1 MNSKTLRSQFPTL
14 LLLTIGLI
22 SSCNSEKT
30 YEDYDEDDF
39 VEVQGIITKC
49 IPARTFRA
57 YSGNNIYFLYHLD
70 KEPPLKGKELK
81 SRFIP
86 TEGNPAIILVHKKDS
101 TVAFFGAN
109 GIIDSEAIN
118 TFYLKLKQQPKPD
131 TDYFWSL
138 RAE

>member
-1 MNSKTLRSQFPTL
+1 MISKMRRIPSLTSLA
-14 LLLTIGLI
+14 LTILI
-22 SSCNSEKT
+22 SPCNNEKS

-49 IPARTFRA
+49 IPAKSFRA

-70 KEPPLKGKELK
+70 KAPPLKGKELK

-101 TVAFFGAN
+101 SIAFYGAS
-109 GIIDSEAIN
+109 GVIDKEILHK
-118 TFYLKLKQQPKPD
+118 FYHKERRQPRAED
-131 TDYFWSL
+131 DYFWSIK
-138 RAE
+138 